1 MSKRSASSSSSGCR
15 PSATLGAGEVG
26 AALGTGIGVP
36 AVEGKAAGA
45 LLGGL
50 LAGGR
55 GALTEGE
62 LAGALFAAGRGALT
76 EGEPAFACP
85 TGAGTGGSFAVGS
98 AGATAILDWAAK
110 GCTGDG
116 VNKALLCGGV
126 SNWLASMLGLGG
138 GVVFGAGLFLAFSAA
153 SSWRAAS

>member
-55 GALTEGE
+55 GALTAGE
-62 LAGALFAAGRGALT
+62 PAGALFAGGRVALT

-85 TGAGTGGSFAVGS
+85 TGA
-98 AGATAILDWAAK
+98 
-110 GCTGDG
+110 
-116 VNKALLCGGV
+116 
-126 SNWLASMLGLGG
+126 
-138 GVVFGAGLFLAFSAA
+138 
-153 SSWRAAS
+153 

>member
-36 AVEGKAAGA
+36 AAEGKAAGE
-45 LLGGL
+45 L

-55 GALTEGE
+55 GALN
-62 LAGALFAAGRGALT
+62 

-85 TGAGTGGSFAVGS
+85 TGA
-98 AGATAILDWAAK
+98 
-110 GCTGDG
+110 
-116 VNKALLCGGV
+116 
-126 SNWLASMLGLGG
+126 
-138 GVVFGAGLFLAFSAA
+138 
-153 SSWRAAS
+153 